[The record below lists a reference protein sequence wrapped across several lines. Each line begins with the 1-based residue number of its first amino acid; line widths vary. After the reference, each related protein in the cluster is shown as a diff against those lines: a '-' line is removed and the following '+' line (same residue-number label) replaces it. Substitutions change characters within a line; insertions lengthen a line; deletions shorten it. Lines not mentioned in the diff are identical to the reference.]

1 MAITTRDGLIAA
13 MAASQRMRFY
23 KGGVTTVAGAYA
35 SLWRAFGNPA
45 AGAAGP
51 ANGSGVALT
60 SASTGALPIPAP
72 SNTSY
77 LAAFDAGGN
86 APGTLML
93 CDRIAQWGVDA
104 AVNTSQSMGAVTL
117 PTRATSYTD
126 MELWLEVETALGAT
140 QTGNITINYTDQ
152 GNAAGTTS
160 VGQFPASA
168 PAGRALPV
176 SLASGDYGVRSVT
189 SVQLTTA
196 TTGKLNA
203 VLRRVICPI
212 NILAVGASAN
222 LGYPETDLEVVGND
236 SCLELMW
243 LPQGTT
249 APNVLGGY
257 SIAQG

>member
-1 MAITTRDGLIAA
+1 
-13 MAASQRMRFY
+13 MAASQRMRFL
-23 KGGVTTVAGAYA
+23 KVGTATVAGTYQ
-35 SLWRAFGNPA
+35 SLWRANGMPA
-45 AGAAGP
+45 AAAAGP

-60 SASTGALPIPAP
+60 SASQGALPIPAA

-77 LAAFDAGGN
+77 LAAMDAGAN
-86 APGTLML
+86 TPGTLML

-104 AVNTSQSMGAVTL
+104 AVNTSQAMGAVTL
-117 PTRATSYTD
+117 PTRATAYTD

-152 GNAAGTTS
+152 GNAAGSTV

-168 PAGRALPV
+168 PIGRALPV
-176 SLASGDYGVRSVT
+176 SLATGDVGVRSVT

-196 TTGKLNA
+196 TTGKINA
-203 VLRRVICPI
+203 VLRRVICPV
-212 NILAVGASAN
+212 NILAVGGSAN

-236 SCLELMW
+236 SCLELLW
-243 LPQGTT
+243 LPQTTT